1 MDIQAIRQESRKDP
15 AYEGGNAFTRTLI
28 ACGVL
33 TRLGEALPSW
43 TTLREIIEKG
53 SSGDINRGK
62 AEFRRLHA
70 VELKRLS
77 AVPEGIPDVLAPVVK
92 RLWELAV
99 DQASATMADR
109 EASAASREAEANK
122 SIEAA
127 NRAAEVAATD
137 RDLARAAV
145 EAQKT
150 TLATLTASVE
160 TERIARLAAEEKAVQ
175 AQEESA
181 KQRQEMKG
189 LLDSTRDE
197 LRTAVTR
204 LDGAEKHAIREIDRA
219 RSEAQRDVDEL
230 KKHLAIEQSASR
242 KHENESNSLRDALSR
257 TTKQVQQ
264 LEQEL
269 AVASA
274 LLASAKMSRSGRAAK
289 AIKSPPFRKK
299 LRRKDGP

>member
-15 AYEGGNAFTRTLI
+15 AFEGGNAFTRTLI

-43 TTLREIIEKG
+43 ITLREIIEKG

-62 AEFRRLHA
+62 TEFRRLHA
-70 VELKRLS
+70 EELKRLN
-77 AVPEGIPDVLAPVVK
+77 AVPDGIPEVLVPVIG
-92 RLWELAV
+92 RLWSLAV
-99 DQASATMADR
+99 DQATEALVQR
-109 EASAASREAEANK
+109 EEISNERVRKAMAEAVAAQ
-122 SIEAA
+122 EAA
-127 NRAAEVAATD
+127 EAARGE
-137 RDLARAAV
+137 RDVARAAV

-150 TLATLTASVE
+150 TLATLAGSLD
-160 TERIARLAAEEKAVQ
+160 TERSARAVAEAAAAKAQADAAKQHEELVGVVENSRAELRAAVARLE
-175 AQEESA
+175 
-181 KQRQEMKG
+181 
-189 LLDSTRDE
+189 
-197 LRTAVTR
+197 
-204 LDGAEKHAIREIDRA
+204 GAEKHAIREIDRA

-299 LRRKDGP
+299 LR